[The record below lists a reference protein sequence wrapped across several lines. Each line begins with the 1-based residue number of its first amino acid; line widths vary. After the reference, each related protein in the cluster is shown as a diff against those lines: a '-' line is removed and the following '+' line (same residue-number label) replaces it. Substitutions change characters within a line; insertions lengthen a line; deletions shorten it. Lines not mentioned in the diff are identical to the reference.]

1 MALPSIPPNAPDKV
15 FTGATAVLDGK
26 SGNVP
31 KPVAGDQLKFLRGDG
46 TYATVTASADRR
58 NATTSRANATAGVAP
73 TVGEHA
79 SPIDGDTHTIILNNG
94 NVEYYK
100 YTTSWG
106 LVATVV
112 PVTFDGSHTPISR
125 ANATANVAPTVGE
138 IPSPVEGDS
147 ASVYLNNGTIEN
159 WYRNATVWA
168 LINTITPVTSDGNS
182 VWIPRANATT
192 GVSPTVGEIAAPVAG
207 DTAIVILNNGTKE
220 YWTRT
225 TVWVLTATEL
235 SSSNILQ
242 ANSTQ
247 TANRTHD
254 FANFDHT
261 WNDVANFTKNVV
273 DGSEITNLSYTVSTE
288 TAQVNFSPDVHNLVV
303 NDGAGS
309 SSALTITPALSKL
322 EVNGGGLNKASFHIE
337 DGTVGDAA
345 GDPQLYLKTNA
356 VSNSTATVGQVLT
369 LNSTTG
375 EVEFATPSSSSA
387 DTIQTAASTGTTNI
401 SAWGSVVLIPT
412 LTGNITLVYPS
423 PVGNIGKTIKVV
435 QTGVPNSFTIT
446 QSSLV
451 GTVSFTNGA
460 SELTVSAGAV
470 TIEAMTNTSSLQV
483 SNSVTSA
490 ANATPLSFG
499 RVKATATLPSISYAT
514 TGVGTKVPFDTSFY
528 YSGMTFSGTDSI
540 IPSQSGRYRVSWF
553 MMSGSGDMNGDGTF
567 HVVQNGVSLGSVF
580 VDMMQAAGVNQIS
593 NFIDVNADAGTAI
606 SLHYQP
612 VVADA
617 VPWNAGSYFD
627 ITQLPTAVAPVVN
640 TLAEHG
646 STTLAATTVDVNVSA
661 LSWVT
666 MSGLSVTL
674 PTAGTYRLFWKASGE
689 MADAGTIE
697 VVLSGRLR
705 NQTAGVDYEHSRAVI
720 VGKDSPTAGVF
731 TSVATGT
738 GEAIVTVTGT
748 SEIVFQTR
756 TNALS
761 SVSMVILGDG
771 NARSTAY
778 MSYEKIAGQLPS
790 TGSTV
795 DYVQVYRS
803 ATQTVANNS
812 PLLFN
817 TVLTGNIPY
826 NTATGEFTLS
836 ANKTYR
842 LSSQVSIVDNGNT
855 ILFNW
860 FNVTSGAAISPT
872 GGQNASNSAGV
883 TGDAQSEVIF
893 TPTVSTVVQLR
904 NVTGASRTINGAA
917 IGTNTGT
924 SHAIIQQIGYSNTLG
939 GDTNVNDQSSTGY
952 FDIGNMRQQWG
963 LHNDG
968 NVDTTTVSLPAAFA
982 NTNYVVTCT
991 SNNGIAGS
999 TSIEAKT
1006 TVSFDIDRASTTTTA
1021 NDWGWIAIG
1030 QKP

>member
-15 FTGATAVLDGK
+15 FTGATALLDGK

-46 TYATVTASADRR
+46 TYATASAGSDRR

-147 ASVYLNNGTIEN
+147 ASVYLNDGTIEN

-192 GVSPTVGEIAAPVAG
+192 GVSPTVGEIAAPVDG
-207 DTAIVILNNGTKE
+207 DTAIVLLNNGTKE
-220 YWTRT
+220 YWTRA
-225 TVWVLTATEL
+225 TVWVLTATDAASKDGRVVWVSRGNTATGNAPTGVEFPSPVNGDSSIIIL
-235 SSSNILQ
+235 SNWTKEYWSYVLGAWALTATEVVGANDGHTIWLTRADAATGVTPTVGEVAAPISGDTAMVILNNGIKEYW
-242 ANSTQ
+242 AYTTVWSL
-247 TANRTHD
+247 
-254 FANFDHT
+254 
-261 WNDVANFTKNVV
+261 VA
-273 DGSEITNLSYTVSTE
+273 TE
-288 TAQVNFSPDVHNLVV
+288 TP
-303 NDGAGS
+303 
-309 SSALTITPALSKL
+309 SA
-322 EVNGGGLNKASFHIE
+322 
-337 DGTVGDAA
+337 
-345 GDPQLYLKTNA
+345 
-356 VSNSTATVGQVLT
+356 
-369 LNSTTG
+369 
-375 EVEFATPSSSSA
+375 SA
-387 DTIQTAASTGTTNI
+387 DTIQTAAATGNTTI
-401 SAWGSVVLIPT
+401 SAWGSVILLPT
-412 LTGNITLVYPS
+412 LTGNITLTYPT

-435 QTGVPNSFTIT
+435 QTGTPNSFTVT
-446 QSSLV
+446 HTPAV
-451 GTVSFTNGA
+451 GTITFTNAAAELSSVNGA
-460 SELTVSAGAV
+460 FEV
-470 TIEAMTNTSSLQV
+470 EATTASNIRQV
-483 SNSVTSA
+483 SNSVVA
-490 ANATPLSFG
+490 ATTTNLTFG
-499 RVKATATLPSISYAT
+499 RVKATATLPSIGYVT

-528 YSGMTFSGTDSI
+528 FSGMTFSGTDSI
-540 IPSQSGRYRVSWF
+540 IPTQSGRYRVSWF

-580 VDMMQAAGVNQIS
+580 VDMMQAAGVNQVS

-606 SLHYQP
+606 ALHYQP
-612 VVADA
+612 VTADA

-627 ITQLPTAVAPVVN
+627 ISQLPTAVAPVVN
-640 TLAEHG
+640 TLAEYG
-646 STTLAATTVDVNVSA
+646 SSTLAATTVDVNVSA

-738 GEAIVTVTGT
+738 GEAIVTVTGA
-748 SEIVFQTR
+748 SQIVFQTR
-756 TNALS
+756 TNALA

-778 MSYEKIAGQLPS
+778 MSYEKIAGQLPTATF
-790 TGSTV
+790 TGATAGAAGLGGLV
-795 DYVQVYRS
+795 PAPAAGEQTAYLRGDGLWEAQVTKAIVICRNKTS
-803 ATQTVANNS
+803 QAIPANS
-812 PLLFN
+812 WA
-817 TVLTGNIPY
+817 VLTNWTEVADIGANF
-826 NTATGEFTLS
+826 NAATGLFTAPRTGYYAFTCGYAINVAAGAYFGLSGFKTTGAQAVNNTLLS
-836 ANKTYR
+836 AGATVNQY
-842 LSSQVSIVDNGNT
+842 LGISSVVELTAGQTFSVRGYNGNGT
-855 ILFNW
+855 TNNDI
-860 FNVTSGAAISPT
+860 VGI
-872 GGQNASNSAGV
+872 SNSWV
-883 TGDAQSEVIF
+883 
-893 TPTVSTVVQLR
+893 
-904 NVTGASRTINGAA
+904 TINE
-917 IGTNTGT
+917 
-924 SHAIIQQIGYSNTLG
+924 L
-939 GDTNVNDQSSTGY
+939 
-952 FDIGNMRQQWG
+952 
-963 LHNDG
+963 
-968 NVDTTTVSLPAAFA
+968 
-982 NTNYVVTCT
+982 
-991 SNNGIAGS
+991 
-999 TSIEAKT
+999 
-1006 TVSFDIDRASTTTTA
+1006 
-1021 NDWGWIAIG
+1021 
-1030 QKP
+1030 